1 MDAINTES
9 YKDKI
14 EKTLLEYE
22 FSLEDIS
29 FVDVIEDE
37 DNPLR
42 ILKVERLGRT
52 DNFKILLLKSIPHD
66 TVCSVK
72 DVIKHH
78 GFTDNVEQ
86 LKDEWLFLKH
96 ALLHEICH
104 ILYRHK
110 FKAMIEKECDRWAF
124 EKMGFKSH

>member
-9 YKDKI
+9 YRDEI
-14 EKTLLEYE
+14 EKVLQGYE

-29 FVDVIEDE
+29 FVDALEDE
-37 DNPLR
+37 GSPFR
-42 ILKVERLGRT
+42 VAKVERLGGT
-52 DNFKILLLKSIPHD
+52 DNFRLLMLKSIPYD
-66 TVCSVK
+66 TVRSVK
-72 DVIKHH
+72 DVTKRH

-96 ALLHEICH
+96 VLLHEICH